1 MQTVK
6 STFRVSL
13 PCVVFKYNA
22 SINVVFFF
30 CSIPGPSLNVCSD
43 NGFWPGIGCEFRME
57 IPHQNPTSFIW
68 TTLWFIFAV
77 DLKFATRK
85 KKIKKWHGI
94 CVDSTSDSE
103 MRLGAN
109 PRRNPLNY
117 IFFKTRLKIQAEKAQ
132 ILIVVSTLFFHIEI
146 SAWKKHMSERVQ
158 FWVQF
163 GLYSYYVQLSALWL
177 HYKQTLCSLMV

>member
-1 MQTVK
+1 M
-6 STFRVSL
+6 FRQWIL
-13 PCVVFKYNA
+13 TWN
-22 SINVVFFF
+22 
-30 CSIPGPSLNVCSD
+30 
-43 NGFWPGIGCEFRME
+43 WMR
-57 IPHQNPTSFIW
+57 IPHGNSTSKSHFIH
-68 TTLWFIFAV
+68 LNYAV
-77 DLKFATRK
+77 VYFCRGFEIRNEE